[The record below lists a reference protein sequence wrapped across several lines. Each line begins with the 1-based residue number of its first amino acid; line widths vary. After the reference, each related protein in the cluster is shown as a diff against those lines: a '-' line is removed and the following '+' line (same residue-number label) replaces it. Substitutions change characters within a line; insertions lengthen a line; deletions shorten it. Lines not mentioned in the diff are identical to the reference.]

1 MLFLSQNLTEIITKD
16 LNKSIL
22 TKGFPYAVNHVSSF
36 ERYSSIYKLQGQDFF
51 RYVIQMDRSMKYMRE
66 LFFCLSK

>member
-1 MLFLSQNLTEIITKD
+1 MLLLSQDLTEIIIKD

-22 TKGFPYAVNHVSSF
+22 TTGFPYALNHASSF

-51 RYVIQMDRSMKYMRE
+51 RYVIQMDKSIKYMRE